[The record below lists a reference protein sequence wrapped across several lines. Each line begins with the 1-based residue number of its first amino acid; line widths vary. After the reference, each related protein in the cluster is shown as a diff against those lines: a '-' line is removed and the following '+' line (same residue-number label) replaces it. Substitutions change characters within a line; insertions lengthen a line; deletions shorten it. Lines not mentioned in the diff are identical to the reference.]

1 VKIFS
6 SQSSAVSR
14 QFVNCKL
21 KTVNIFLVCLLLL
34 PVAAVTQTISYS
46 IPKKLSS
53 KTPDFRIL
61 GKNKEGVLVY
71 KYGKE
76 HVIEAYSGSLNVRW
90 SKTIVFKRTVTDVRR
105 MVIYP
110 EKTLA
115 FYLSADKGPTVLYAE
130 KWNSKFQGESDA
142 IALDTIRTDKFE
154 VESLVRVAP
163 SQNQSKIVSYY
174 PVFTSGDEPDYLRMA
189 LTDADLNLLTK
200 KNIPLEENGRT
211 LKLRKVFPDNTG
223 NVFVLLEDETKQK
236 KKNATTDA
244 FTVQM
249 VEAATNTVRKIDF
262 NFHRPVFKKLYLET
276 DNVNRT
282 LIATGLYT
290 DDTGEEAQGYFYTV
304 YHLDSNRVTANQYV
318 KFSSEII
325 FEITGKD
332 TSKNVSGF
340 YSFEVYDLV
349 LRFDG
354 GAIIVAE
361 SRFDTEESIQ
371 VPSFTPTIGP
381 SFRTISISYYND
393 ILLISVKPDGTLEWS
408 QVLKKKQI
416 SEDDDGFFS
425 SYMMGT
431 GADKLHFIYNEEI
444 YHKTSVSDYAVNRRG
459 EFERKYMLNAGDKN
473 VMLTP
478 KLGRQISS
486 NEVVI
491 PSYKRS
497 YLSFVKFTY

>member
-1 VKIFS
+1 M
-6 SQSSAVSR
+6 
-14 QFVNCKL
+14 
-21 KTVNIFLVCLLLL
+21 
-34 PVAAVTQTISYS
+34 
-46 IPKKLSS
+46 
-53 KTPDFRIL
+53 
-61 GKNKEGVLVY
+61 Y

-76 HVIEAYSGSLNVRW
+76 HVVEAYSSNLNARW
-90 SKTIVFKRTVTDVRR
+90 SKTIAFKRPVSDVRR

-115 FYLSADKGPTVLYAE
+115 FYLSVDKGPTVLYAE
-130 KWNSKFQGESDA
+130 RWNSKFQSESDA
-142 IALDTIRTDKFE
+142 IPLDTIRTGKFE
-154 VESLVRVAP
+154 TESLVRVAP

-174 PVFTSGDEPDYLRMA
+174 PVFTGSDEPDYLRLV
-189 LTDADLNLLTK
+189 LTDTDLMVLAK
-200 KNIPLEENGRT
+200 KNIPLSENGRP
-211 LKLRKVFPDNTG
+211 LKVRKVFPDNAG
-223 NVFVLLEDETKQK
+223 NIFVLLEDEAKQK
-236 KKNATTDA
+236 KKEATADG
-244 FTVQM
+244 FVIKM
-249 VEAATNTVRKIDF
+249 LEAATSTVRNIDF
-262 NFHRPVFKKLYLET
+262 NFQRPVFKKLYLEA
-276 DNVNRT
+276 DNVNNN

-290 DDTGEEAQGYFYTV
+290 DNTGEEAQGYFYLV
-304 YHLDSNRVTANQYV
+304 YDLDSPRLATTQYT
-318 KFSSEII
+318 KFSGDII

-340 YSFEVYDLV
+340 YSFEVFDLV

-361 SRFDTEESIQ
+361 SRFDTEESMQ

-408 QVLKKKQI
+408 RVLKKKQI

-425 SYMMGT
+425 SYMMAT
-431 GADKLHFIYNEEI
+431 TADRLHFIYNEEI
-444 YHKTSVSDYAVNRRG
+444 YHKTSVSDYVVNKRG
-459 EFERKYMLNAGDKN
+459 ELERKYLLNAGDKN

-478 KLGRQISS
+478 KLGKQISS
-486 NEVVI
+486 NELLI

>member
-1 VKIFS
+1 MKFFS
-6 SQSSAVSR
+6 RQSHVVSR
-14 QFVNCKL
+14 QFENFKL
-21 KTVNIFLVCLLLL
+21 QTSNFFLSCLLLL
-34 PVAAVTQTISYS
+34 PIAIFSQTISYS

-61 GKNKEGVLVY
+61 GKNKEGMLVY

-76 HVIEAYSGSLNVRW
+76 HVIEAYSNNLNMRW
-90 SKTIVFKRTVTDVRR
+90 SKSLAFKRPVTDVRR

-115 FYLSADKGPTVLYAE
+115 FYLSADKERSVLYVE

-142 IALDTIRTDKFE
+142 IALDTLRADKFE

-174 PVFTSGDEPDYLRMA
+174 PVFTSGDDPDYLRMT
-189 LTDADLNLLTK
+189 LTDADMNLLVK
-200 KNIPLEENGRT
+200 HNIPLEKNGRS
-211 LKLRKVFPDNTG
+211 LKLRKVFPDNAG
-223 NVFVLLEDETKQK
+223 NVFVLLEDESKQVK
-236 KKNATTDA
+236 KGATTDA
-244 FTVQM
+244 FTIRM
-249 VEAATNTVRKIDF
+249 MESETHALREIDF
-262 NFHRPVFKKLYLET
+262 RFQRPVFKKLFLET
-276 DNVNRT
+276 DNVNHT

-290 DDTGEEAQGYFYTV
+290 DDVGEEAQGYFYTA
-304 YHLDSNRVTANQYV
+304 YHLDSNRITVNQYV

-325 FEITGKD
+325 FEVTGKD

-340 YSFEVYDLV
+340 YSFEVHDLV

-361 SRFDTEESIQ
+361 SRFDTEESMQ
-371 VPSFTPTIGP
+371 VPSFTPSIGP
-381 SFRTISISYYND
+381 SFRTINISYYND

-425 SYMMGT
+425 SYMMAT
-431 GADKLHFIYNEEI
+431 GAEKLHFIYNEEI
-444 YHKTSVSDYAVNRRG
+444 YHKTSVSDYAVNKRG

-478 KLGRQISS
+478 KLGKQISS
-486 NEVVI
+486 NEAVI

>member
-1 VKIFS
+1 MNIF
-6 SQSSAVSR
+6 SR
-14 QFVNCKL
+14 QFENCKQN
-21 KTVNIFLVCLLLL
+21 TVNFFLVCLLLL
-34 PVAAVTQTISYS
+34 SPAVVAQTISYS

-90 SKTIVFKRTVTDVRR
+90 SKTISFKRIVTDVRR

-110 EKTLA
+110 ERTLA
-115 FYLSADKGPTVLYAE
+115 FYLSADKGPSVLYAE

-142 IALDTIRTDKFE
+142 IALDTIRTGKYE

-174 PVFTSGDEPDYLRMA
+174 PVFTGGDEPDYLRLV
-189 LTDADLNLLTK
+189 LTDADITLLAK
-200 KNIPLEENGRT
+200 KNIPLYENGRS
-211 LKLRKVFPDNTG
+211 LKVRKVFPDNTG
-223 NVFVLLEDETKQK
+223 NIFILLEDEAKQK
-236 KKNATTDA
+236 KKEASADV
-244 FTVQM
+244 FEVKM
-249 VEAATNTVRKIDF
+249 VDTGTNTVRSIDF
-262 NFHRPVFKKLYLET
+262 NFQRPVFKKLYLET
-276 DNVNRT
+276 DNVNKN

-290 DDTGEEAQGYFYTV
+290 DNAGEEAQGYFYLV
-304 YHLDSNRVTANQYV
+304 YDLDSQRLETTQYT
-318 KFSSEII
+318 KFSSDII

-340 YSFEVYDLV
+340 YSFEVFDLV

-354 GAIIVAE
+354 GAILVAE
-361 SRFDTEESIQ
+361 SRFDTEESMQ

-393 ILLISVKPDGTLEWS
+393 ILLISVKPDGALEWS
-408 QVLKKKQI
+408 RVLKKKQI

-425 SYMMGT
+425 SYMMAAT
-431 GADKLHFIYNEEI
+431 ADKLHFIYNEEI
-444 YHKTSVSDYAVNRRG
+444 YHKTSVSDYVVNKRG
-459 EFERKYMLNAGDKN
+459 EFERKYLLNAGDKN

-478 KLGRQISS
+478 TLGKQISS
-486 NEVVI
+486 NEVLI